1 MFLRRIKKEFVTLIS
16 VIYLVCLASERT
28 EKDFKE
34 HTHTSPT
41 ASILAEYITMF

>member
-28 EKDFKE
+28 EKDFKDLNT
-34 HTHTSPT
+34 HTHP
-41 ASILAEYITMF
+41 LLHRF